1 MAQKKYQRGIIH
13 SSETI
18 KIILDHRIDDIALL
32 TKQTTSNIVENA
44 LLDGLFP
51 KNRDARDIIQAN
63 LYGDTDNRG
72 VKETLIALFRFNSTG
87 CNWLSKYRNF
97 MPLLDFCL
105 LYVDKQARLSDNNG
119 VFTSFLN
126 DFHSIAN
133 YTERCAQ
140 QIPDHFE
147 RSEYKSITNW
157 IKMLYDTACNDPS
170 KIYII
175 ELFKVIKDLWLMID
189 DWNTT
194 YFLLE
199 SIVTMGEFI
208 ETVESRN
215 ELYNIV
221 DTISQEWGD

>member
-1 MAQKKYQRGIIH
+1 
-13 SSETI
+13 
-18 KIILDHRIDDIALL
+18 
-32 TKQTTSNIVENA
+32 
-44 LLDGLFP
+44 
-51 KNRDARDIIQAN
+51 
-63 LYGDTDNRG
+63 
-72 VKETLIALFRFNSTG
+72 
-87 CNWLSKYRNF
+87 
-97 MPLLDFCL
+97 
-105 LYVDKQARLSDNNG
+105 
-119 VFTSFLN
+119 
-126 DFHSIAN
+126 
-133 YTERCAQ
+133 
-140 QIPDHFE
+140 
-147 RSEYKSITNW
+147 
-157 IKMLYDTACNDPS
+157 MLYDTACNDPS